1 MSDLHTTDGDRRLAT
16 PAPVRLVHNDRL
28 GAAEAIAAEDFTELL
43 ASRDDIRRSFAENG
57 DLCWTVQTWCR
68 LREMGIGGIELATE
82 AAEGR
87 INLAKAKSWSRRG
100 AAPALFQV
108 SIQADYPRILWAQ
121 FHIQQNADQLCD
133 DAALQYLWPQA
144 GIVPRNRGREGVR
157 RVGFL
162 GNIGGNL
169 ASSTQEWSEA
179 LAGRG
184 FEFVAPEP
192 DRWHDYSDLDVVIG
206 LRSFGRSRHS
216 RKPANK
222 LVNAWIAGVPFI
234 GGNDSAFSQVGTA
247 GVDHL
252 LAHDRDEAIEQIVR
266 LSEEPDL
273 YRALVSAGRKQAR
286 RFTVDII
293 AAQWVA
299 MLEGPIAAR
308 YREWEARRSAEARR
322 TWLLGQAQKGLD
334 LGKAAARRVL
344 GRTTEA

>member
-1 MSDLHTTDGDRRLAT
+1 MSALHITDGERTLAT
-16 PAPVRLVHNDRL
+16 PAPVRFVHNDRF
-28 GAAEAIAAEDFTELL
+28 GAAEAIAAEDFTALL

-100 AAPALFQV
+100 ADPALFQV

-133 DAALQYLWPQA
+133 DAALQYLWPQV
-144 GIVPRNRGREGVR
+144 GIIPRDTQREGVR

-179 LAGRG
+179 LAARG

-222 LVNAWIAGVPFI
+222 LINAWIAGVPFI

-252 LAHDRDEAIEQIVR
+252 LAHNRDEAIEQIAR

-286 RFTVDII
+286 RFTVEAI
-293 AAQWVA
+293 AAQWVE
-299 MLEGPIAAR
+299 MLEGPVAAR
-308 YREWEARRSAEARR
+308 YREWEARQTAEARR

-334 LGKAAARRVL
+334 LGKTGARLVL
-344 GRTTEA
+344 GRATEA